1 MFAIITQRDIGLDKD
16 KGDLAG
22 GGDLRMIHT
31 VLILK
36 V

>member
-1 MFAIITQRDIGLDKD
+1 MFAIITQRDIGLNKD

-22 GGDLRMIHT
+22 GGELSMIHT